1 MGKNDESDDELAVEF
16 VDKWL
21 FISNSKF
28 HFSGSYAKSENG
40 KYILAWKEDLIVV
53 NETKEVEEDDE
64 IDYNDEHLTEAEEMS
79 YAKYLEQEFKEGFIL
94 LEDQKIILKMYLPR
108 PANGKVSNNGSF
120 ILNSGIDRSNE
131 LKGRFIAYNKAGK
144 ELVNHR
150 FTANLGAN
158 SLSNDGRY
166 AVCQTWYSDTKDGHT
181 VTCFDLI
188 NGKLL
193 WQKTPET
200 RVADAIEFS
209 HNAENLIFINK
220 GIGNF
225 RYSMTGELLD
235 KTRWYEAR
243 IKHGTGFELI
253 EIANQKLV
261 NMGENNNSTSLEE
274 VLDLYLM
281 AVKRIDSNY
290 FLAKAHRKIGEIYEL
305 MGKINKTITHF
316 EKAQE
321 YNPKIG
327 IKKKL
332 QKLKLEV
339 EKGNS

>member
-1 MGKNDESDDELAVEF
+1 MGKSDKHDELEIEF
-16 VDKWL
+16 VEEWV

-28 HFSGSYAKSENG
+28 HFSGYYAKSENG
-40 KYILAWKEDLIVV
+40 KYTLAWKEDLNVI
-53 NETKEVEEDDE
+53 NNAKEIEDDE
-64 IDYNDEHLTEAEEMS
+64 TNYNDEQLTEAEELL
-79 YAKYLEQEFKEGFIL
+79 YAKYLEQKFTEGFIL
-94 LEDQKIILKMYLPR
+94 LEDQKIVLKMYLPR
-108 PANGKVSNNGSF
+108 PSNGKVSNNGSF

-131 LKGRFIAYNKAGK
+131 LKGRFVAYNKTGQ

-150 FTANLGAN
+150 FTANLGIN

-166 AVCQTWYSDTKDGHT
+166 AVCQTWYSKTKDGHT

-188 NGKLL
+188 NGKLI
-193 WQKTPET
+193 WQKTLET

-209 HNAENLIFINK
+209 LNTDNLIFINE
-220 GIGNF
+220 GVGNF

-235 KTRWYEAR
+235 KKQWYEAR

-253 EIANQKLV
+253 EIANEKLE
-261 NMGENNNSTSLEE
+261 NISENNSKVLDE

-290 FLAKAHRKIGEIYEL
+290 FLAKVHRKIGEVYEL
-305 MGKINKTITHF
+305 MGKIDKTITHF
-316 EKAQE
+316 EQAQK

-327 IKKKL
+327 VKKKL
-332 QKLKLEV
+332 QKMKSEV
-339 EKGNS
+339 E